1 MGDQQTVLVRV
12 SGPDHPGI
20 TARLMAILSH
30 SGTQIQNVE
39 QISIRGHLNLSVVI
53 AVPEGRDLLKELL
66 LFGWD
71 EELSVDFE
79 LVDESPAEPFMGHV
93 ITVLGAE
100 VSAADLGAVAAV
112 IAEHGGNINRI
123 VRLSR
128 DPVVSYEML
137 VQGGIIDEI
146 RMGLIDVADTH
157 SVDVAIQRQ
166 GLGRRGKRLVVLDMD
181 STLIQN
187 EVIDLIADEAG
198 VESEV
203 AAITVAAMAGE
214 LDFEQALRARVRL
227 LEGVDEAA
235 VEHALDRIVLTPGAR
250 TFTRTLRRLGY
261 KMAVVSGGF
270 TQFTSYVAA
279 ELNIDHAFANHLE
292 IVDGKLTGEV
302 TGRIIDRAAKAEI
315 LEKVAAA
322 ENVPLAQTVAVG
334 DGANDLDML
343 AKAGLGIA
351 FNAKRMVIDSA
362 DTVLSVPYLDAI
374 LFILGISRDEVVDA
388 DQAGGP

>member
-146 RMGLIDVADTH
+146 RMGPDRRSRHTQCRRRD
-157 SVDVAIQRQ
+157 QRQ

-198 VESEV
+198 VES
-203 AAITVAAMAGE
+203 
-214 LDFEQALRARVRL
+214 RWRRS
-227 LEGVDEAA
+227 
-235 VEHALDRIVLTPGAR
+235 P
-250 TFTRTLRRLGY
+250 LRRWPASSTSSKRCERGCGSS
-261 KMAVVSGGF
+261 KVSTRQPSSTPWIG
-270 TQFTSYVAA
+270 
-279 ELNIDHAFANHLE
+279 
-292 IVDGKLTGEV
+292 
-302 TGRIIDRAAKAEI
+302 
-315 LEKVAAA
+315 
-322 ENVPLAQTVAVG
+322 
-334 DGANDLDML
+334 
-343 AKAGLGIA
+343 
-351 FNAKRMVIDSA
+351 
-362 DTVLSVPYLDAI
+362 
-374 LFILGISRDEVVDA
+374 
-388 DQAGGP
+388 